1 MTGRRPSRQLA
12 AAADAGSFLGTF
24 ALLFVAIGGLFA
36 IDTSLAKLEQAES
49 RSEARQV
56 FQEGVQLAAE
66 GRNFDAADRFRT
78 ALSDERTNP
87 LYQRALA
94 SALLVAGKITDAE
107 AVLTDRLQHDPT
119 DAAASLIMARA
130 LAKDRKPREA
140 ISYYHRAIYGQW
152 VQDSLAN
159 RVQARFEL
167 VDLLAR
173 QDAKHELLA
182 ELLPL
187 EDEALPDVGT
197 RKRIARLFIT
207 AGSPVR
213 AAEIFRN
220 LVHRDTTDADAY
232 TGLGEA
238 EFEQGSY
245 QAALISFETASRL
258 VPGNPEIAARLA
270 LCRQVAALDPTQRL
284 LSADEQYRRSLTL
297 VDLALGAVVGCAG
310 PEPVPLVQS
319 VIDSSRA
326 ALAQRA
332 SGRPYDAIE
341 ANLHLAQRLWQLR
354 QMACGRPVTEA
365 ERPLGLVL
373 EKVTR

>member
-24 ALLFVAIGGLFA
+24 ALVFVAIGGLFA

-56 FQEGVQLAAE
+56 FHEGVQLAAE
-66 GRNFDAADRFRT
+66 GRQFDAADRFRT

-87 LYQRALA
+87 VYQRALA
-94 SALLVAGKITDAE
+94 SALLGAGKIIDAE

-119 DAAASLIMARA
+119 DGAASLTMARA
-130 LAKDRKPREA
+130 LAKDRKPHEA
-140 ISYYHRAIYGQW
+140 MSYYHRAIYGRW
-152 VQDSLAN
+152 DQDSLAN
-159 RVQARFEL
+159 RIQARLEL

-182 ELLPL
+182 ELLSL
-187 EDEALPDVGT
+187 QDEAPADIGT

-207 AGSPVR
+207 AGTPVR

-220 LVHRDTTDADAY
+220 LVDRNTTDADAY

-238 EFEQGSY
+238 QLDQGNY
-245 QAALISFETASRL
+245 QAALISFESASRL
-258 VPGNPEIAARLA
+258 APGNPEIAARLT
-270 LCRQVAALDPTQRL
+270 LCRQVAALDPTPRL
-284 LSADEQYRRSLTL
+284 LSADERYRRSLTL
-297 VDLALGAVVGCAG
+297 VDLALGAVVSCAG

-332 SGRPYDAIE
+332 SGRRHDAVE
-341 ANLHLAQRLWQLR
+341 ANLGLARRLWQVR
-354 QMACGRPVTEA
+354 QTACGGPVSRA
-365 ERPLGLVL
+365 EQPLALVL
-373 EKVTR
+373 EKVAR